1 VEIHI
6 EITTFGRGLQVATA
20 VKADWLFLLTDVDA
34 LYTTNPATNPDA
46 QPIHEVHDI
55 GQLQVPSLPP
65 PHFSH
70 HLSLLPDLSMS

>member
-1 VEIHI
+1 
-6 EITTFGRGLQVATA
+6 

-55 GQLQVPSLPP
+55 GQLEVCP
-65 PHFSH
+65 
-70 HLSLLPDLSMS
+70 